1 MAMKR
6 ISKTTMQEGNR
17 SENNAH
23 SPNNRLTDKV
33 ANIAAREVQQ
43 EGQPRAAAWEDRQNG
58 NKGWF
63 ITMKAD
69 LF

>member
-17 SENNAH
+17 SENN
-23 SPNNRLTDKV
+23 PLTDEV